1 MIADGNS
8 TKDIAATLEVRVET
22 IETHRKQIMDKLDIR
37 TIAGLTKYCI
47 REGLTSLWN
56 VEAKNCEPRKLA
68 PHRANHL
75 ILHSSGIFSAAGG
88 TQYGATPSIAMALV
102 LARFS
107 FHTKQQA
114 IQDAQL
120 FAEISEAH
128 SHGFER
134 VGWLQARIDHI
145 FAVSLYVQAQSHSK
159 LNPTEAYL
167 CGFAGFF
174 CLGNGSLDY

>member
-1 MIADGNS
+1 
-8 TKDIAATLEVRVET
+8 
-22 IETHRKQIMDKLDIR
+22 
-37 TIAGLTKYCI
+37 
-47 REGLTSLWN
+47 
-56 VEAKNCEPRKLA
+56 
-68 PHRANHL
+68 L

-174 CLGNGSLDY
+174 CLGNGSLGLLETEKTTRILPNVDHDREPRSQLNQLHFRTPQRRVVSCFSCSSFLAGGERVLILRRMTPFSKSNQPS